1 MGGGIV
7 KKFHDQRV
15 ALQRL
20 LHDASLDSAP
30 APVNQPDFAEPFRVC
45 LAKVLVNNRW
55 DVSRRKCMEVE
66 RLFDGNTERIFQ
78 FSCPYPAA
86 GFSYRAVTSV
96 LMPPRTEK
104 SPTTVIRR
112 GRHAPTRSSRI

>member
-1 MGGGIV
+1 VGGRIV
-7 KKFHDQRV
+7 KKFHNQGV

-20 LHDASLDSAP
+20 LHDPSLNPSA
-30 APVNQPDFAEPFRVC
+30 ATVNQPDFAEPFRIC

-55 DVSRRKCMEVE
+55 DIFRRECVEVE
-66 RLFDGNTERIFQ
+66 RLFDWNAKRIFH
-78 FSCPYPAA
+78 FSCLYPAA
-86 GFSYRAVTSV
+86 VFSYRAVTSV

-104 SPTTVIRR
+104 SPTTVIRL